1 MLRLKACEDLSL
13 RWYKSRSSSLWSWPH
28 HWPDH
33 LNFHQINI
41 IKIVGSSELLY
52 ECLCVGYLDVY
63 AGLWT
68 TWKLICETSSSNLPN
83 RTERRT
89 LYQDLDY
96 NEKYRPD
103 GCGLFQRVSFEMLY
117 TLCILLLSF
126 SGWWGDPWRMFGQKI
141 SYRVTC
147 DCINSTYRQYGGRD
161 ILVV

>member
-1 MLRLKACEDLSL
+1 M
-13 RWYKSRSSSLWSWPH
+13 
-28 HWPDH
+28 
-33 LNFHQINI
+33 

-117 TLCILLLSF
+117 TQFYC
-126 SGWWGDPWRMFGQKI
+126 
-141 SYRVTC
+141 
-147 DCINSTYRQYGGRD
+147 
-161 ILVV
+161 